1 MLTKSEL
8 IFYYERL
15 TVRGLCLSLLNEF
28 QKAISS
34 EYSLL
39 GLVRPSAID
48 PENARHLSQSHQQH
62 LGTFTEYI
70 SEQLTRSA
78 HNHNEGEEVLG
89 RDGREAAP
97 NISKS
102 RPRLAVDNLNNAR
115 TAGSRNNSESE
126 IPAGVVT
133 YDVLLEIPGLSVARL
148 IDIGTAEGVNL
159 KSFKK
164 GRMKKCDYM
173 DAFVAHREEVAQR
186 SNTEIEVVEEECDM
200 SEDEACGADVS
211 GGGNKRRRT
220 TSAANDASENV

>member
-8 IFYYERL
+8 IFYYDRL
-15 TVRGLCLSLLNEF
+15 TVRGLCLSLLAEF

-34 EYSLL
+34 EYSVL

-48 PENARHLSQSHQQH
+48 PENARLLTQSHQQY
-62 LGTFTEYI
+62 LGKFTEYI

-89 RDGREAAP
+89 RDGREPAP

-115 TAGSRNNSESE
+115 TAAGKNNSASE
-126 IPAGVVT
+126 VPAGVVT
-133 YDVLLEIPGLSVARL
+133 YDMLLEIPGLSIARL
-148 IDIGTAEGVNL
+148 LEIGTAEGVNL
-159 KSFKK
+159 KRFKK
-164 GRMKKCDYM
+164 GRMVKSDYM

-186 SNTEIEVVEEECDM
+186 ANTGIEDVEECDI
-200 SEDEACGADVS
+200 SEDDDCADVS
-211 GGGNKRRRT
+211 GGGIKRRRT
-220 TSAANDASENV
+220 TSANDDGEDV

>member
-1 MLTKSEL
+1 MLTKREV

-15 TVRGLCLSLLNEF
+15 TLRGLCLSLLAEF
-28 QKAISS
+28 QKEISS
-34 EYSLL
+34 GYSLL

-48 PENARHLSQSHQQH
+48 PENACLLSQSHQQH
-62 LGTFTEYI
+62 LGNFTKYI

-78 HNHNEGEEVLG
+78 HNHNEGDEVLG
-89 RDGREAAP
+89 RDGREPAP

-115 TAGSRNNSESE
+115 TAGSNSESG

-133 YDVLLEIPGLSVARL
+133 YDMLLGVPGLSIARL
-148 IDIGTAEGVNL
+148 LEIGTAEGVNL
-159 KSFKK
+159 KRFKK
-164 GRMKKCDYM
+164 GRMNKCDYM

-186 SNTEIEVVEEECDM
+186 ANTGIEEVDKECNISKD
-200 SEDEACGADVS
+200 DDCADVS

-220 TSAANDASENV
+220 TAAENV